1 MGNFVKVVGVAVV
14 DIWGGGFGGRDYQTR
29 KKGEFLWLRLFLFFH
44 LHTKSADIKPKCSKS
59 LNGPKVIKKPECFF
73 FPKICSKIVTSKIG
87 CLPVCKAE
95 KPLICLLSDSRI
107 TDKRGLFTSDYFQS
121 AHSNWIQEQN
131 SVTISCSA
139 QHCSSLSRSKVKMR
153 AAINHSTTEQQM
165 YQLYYQKLAERILGF
180 SLCYCCHC
188 TRLFFPKI
196 YLGLG

>member
-1 MGNFVKVVGVAVV
+1 MNHGQNHFLHVEHETLFILFNYYDIILTNSENDSICPFTENEMGNFVKVVGVAVV

-29 KKGEFLWLRLFLFFH
+29 KKGEFLWLRLFLFSH

-107 TDKRGLFTSDYFQS
+107 TNKRGLFTSDYFQS
-121 AHSNWIQEQN
+121 AHSNWIQR
-131 SVTISCSA
+131 T
-139 QHCSSLSRSKVKMR
+139 K
-153 AAINHSTTEQQM
+153 
-165 YQLYYQKLAERILGF
+165 
-180 SLCYCCHC
+180 
-188 TRLFFPKI
+188 
-196 YLGLG
+196 

>member
-29 KKGEFLWLRLFLFFH
+29 KKGEFLWLRLFLLELH

-59 LNGPKVIKKPECFF
+59 LNGPKVIKKPECF

-107 TDKRGLFTSDYFQS
+107 TNKRGLFTSDYFQS
-121 AHSNWIQEQN
+121 QQQLILIGFKNKIVWPSVVQPSTALPYQDPKWKWEQ
-131 SVTISCSA
+131 
-139 QHCSSLSRSKVKMR
+139 L
-153 AAINHSTTEQQM
+153 
-165 YQLYYQKLAERILGF
+165 
-180 SLCYCCHC
+180 
-188 TRLFFPKI
+188 
-196 YLGLG
+196 